1 MLVLQKFQKGRLATW
16 SSEKRGGGTEG
27 EDDDSPKDIYFSFY
41 CIIFNRISARE
52 AMIPHPSPK
61 SPLISKLI

>member
-1 MLVLQKFQKGRLATW
+1 MEGLQLEVLG
-16 SSEKRGGGTEG
+16 KRGGTEG